1 MLLTHSD
8 FMKRFVRLIAC
19 LACAPVLFFSCEE
32 NPGGNGL
39 NTLEV
44 SPSDNISFAA
54 TGNEAVT
61 LTVTTDA
68 DSWDFTA
75 PEWIEATKT
84 DNTLMVNATD
94 NTTASSRV
102 GRIEFTAGNAE
113 PVKISV
119 VQASGSGSSEDGD
132 ASVVDVATGTSEGTV
147 TVQFE
152 TFTNIPDG
160 EAQLKVVLAEPAA
173 QAVTVTLSLDPEYL
187 EEYILLHDDMN
198 CELFPESA
206 VSFSSETVTVAAGET
221 ESDPVTLTLDASA
234 DGLMSNVKYLVPVRV
249 SDASGA
255 GFSTSGSRVN
265 YIFSR
270 YLDKEVK
277 NVVYFEVNDCNP
289 LNAIEYLLE
298 DGTPF
303 FDAVILFAGNINY
316 NSTDDLVYLSNNPN
330 VTALLDGTDTFLQ
343 PIREKG
349 IKVYLG
355 LLGNHDAAGLCQLS
369 DWGAEMFAAEVADA
383 MLEYKIDGVNLDD
396 EYSSSPIL
404 GNKWFTSA
412 SSAAGSRLC
421 YELKKAMAETCPW
434 DTEVSVFRYGQ
445 LYTLNS
451 VDGVDCS
458 EFVDFWVADY
468 TGSTSPVGNMTYKQC
483 SYTSCQCNYGTFY
496 KADEASARTA
506 KEQGYGWCM
515 WFAFDPSGTGTV
527 ASNYSSSF
535 SHMKEVAKGL
545 YDMELMEP
553 TGVWDKLGNGSYSSV
568 RRSR

>member
-1 MLLTHSD
+1 
-8 FMKRFVRLIAC
+8 MKRFVQIVAC
-19 LACAPVLFFSCEE
+19 LACAPALLFSCKEG
-32 NPGGNGL
+32 PADNGL

-44 SPSDNISFAA
+44 SPSENISFAA

-75 PEWIEATKT
+75 PEWVEATKT
-84 DNTLMVNATD
+84 DNALMVNAQD
-94 NTTASSRV
+94 NTTESSRV

-119 VQASGSGSSEDGD
+119 VQAAGSGSSTDGN
-132 ASVVDVATGTSEGTV
+132 ASVVDAATGTSDGSV
-147 TVQFE
+147 TVNFKTLSE
-152 TFTNIPDG
+152 IPSG
-160 EAQLKVVLAEPAA
+160 EAQVKVVLAEPAS
-173 QAVTVTLSLDPEYL
+173 QTVTVTLSLDPQYL

-206 VSFSSETVTVAAGET
+206 VSFSSKTVTVAAGET
-221 ESDPVTLTLDASA
+221 ESDPVTLTLNASA
-234 DGLMSNVKYLVPVRV
+234 EGLMSNVKYLVPVMV

-255 GFSTSGSRVN
+255 AFSTSGSRVN
-265 YIFSR
+265 FIFQR
-270 YLDKEVK
+270 HLEKEVK

-316 NSTDDLVYLSNNPN
+316 NSTVDLVYLSNNPN
-330 VTALLDGTDTFLQ
+330 VTALLEGTDTFLQ

-369 DWGAEMFAAEVADA
+369 DWGSEMFAKQVADA

-396 EYSSSPIL
+396 EYSNAPII
-404 GNKWFTSA
+404 GNKWFATR

-421 YELKKAMAETCPW
+421 YELKKAMAKTCPW
-434 DTEVSVFRYGQ
+434 DTEVSVFRYGS
-445 LYTLNS
+445 LSSLRS

-468 TGSTSPVGNMTYKQC
+468 GGSTSPAGNMTYKQC

-496 KADEASARTA
+496 GATESEARSA
-506 KEQGYGWCM
+506 KERGYGWCM

-527 ASNYSSSF
+527 PNNYSSSF
-535 SHMKEVAKGL
+535 NAMSKVAKGL
-545 YDMELMEP
+545 YDMELMRP
-553 TGVWDKLGNGSYSSV
+553 TGVWDKISEGHYSDV
-568 RRSR
+568 RRAM